1 MEQIGIVNKYN
12 HIRLKYKITYTNVY
26 TVSKTDIELDL
37 N

>member
-1 MEQIGIVNKYN
+1 MEQIRIVNKYN
-12 HIRLKYKITYTNVY
+12 HIRLKYKITYTNLY